1 MTHLE
6 RVALPGAGLY
16 DVVMRHSA
24 SLAVTLSALM
34 AACALSAQ
42 SGAKAAARKLKAAV
56 RAIDVSAES
65 GEAVGVAVAAMQA
78 FDGRVGAS
86 ALLDAVEQLDG
97 RVADVSASRR
107 KGLLRAGG
115 SGRLKRSRY
124 ELRNLTDAQHAA
136 AEALAKM
143 KDPAALS
150 AMASRV
156 VARGS
161 ALPLWLRLQ
170 LAGRMGE
177 LSKVGLDWSQQG
189 QKKVGVDTQIALIR
203 AAQALGA
210 RAGAACG
217 QWLVAQLEDD
227 CRDVRCAAVQALS
240 RLAWP
245 GAIEPLI
252 GRLER
257 EPADD
262 RERLLDALVVLTSQN
277 PGASVASWQAWLQA
291 EGGPFLAGERE
302 LSRGDASVRVPDPKA
317 NTAAGAYFG
326 IEQQGESILYVF
338 DNSLSMQAALKKPA
352 GKGGKGGAGK
362 GGASNDAAGATRW
375 QMCKQELR
383 RGLRAL
389 RPEQR
394 FNLVSFANKARS
406 FEAEMQPATEEN
418 VERAI
423 DWVDGLKLELQTNV
437 YDALD
442 LAFQLAGRGVGDR
455 YYAPAVDTMF
465 FLSDGAPTI
474 ANLKSGGMTQ
484 DDSDRIL
491 RAVARWNALGR
502 VRIHAVALGMQK
514 RTKDRNKKGR
524 LWPYVF
530 LKQLAAQN
538 GGTLAWKR

>member
-1 MTHLE
+1 MPNFA
-6 RVALPGAGLY
+6 R
-16 DVVMRHSA
+16 
-24 SLAVTLSALM
+24 LAMTLSALM
-34 AACALSAQ
+34 TALALPAQ

-56 RAIDVSAES
+56 RAVDVSTES
-65 GEAVGVAVAAMQA
+65 GDAVSAAVAAVQA

-86 ALLDAVEQLDG
+86 ALLDAIEQLDG
-97 RVADVSASRR
+97 RVAAVSASRR
-107 KGLLRAGG
+107 KGLMRAGG

-136 AEALAKM
+136 ADALAKM
-143 KDPAALS
+143 NDPAALR

-161 ALPLWLRLQ
+161 AMPLWLRLQ
-170 LAGRMGE
+170 LAERMAE
-177 LSKVGLDWSQQG
+177 LSKVELDWSKQG
-189 QKKVGVDTQIALIR
+189 QKKVGVDTRIALIH
-203 AAQALGA
+203 AAQALGG

-217 QWLVAQLEDD
+217 GWLVAQLHDE
-227 CRDVRCAAVQALS
+227 CRDVRRAAVQALS

-257 EPADD
+257 ESGED

-277 PGASVASWQAWLQA
+277 PGASAASWQAWLKA
-291 EGGPFLAGERE
+291 EGAPFLAGERE
-302 LSRGDASVRVPDPKA
+302 LSHGDASVRVPDPEA

-338 DNSLSMQAALKKPA
+338 DNSLSMQAALKKPT
-352 GKGGKGGAGK
+352 GKGANAKDGAGES
-362 GGASNDAAGATRW
+362 GASKGATRW

-406 FEAEMQPATEEN
+406 FGAEMQPATKEN

-423 DWVDGLKLELQTNV
+423 EWVDGLKLELQTNV
-437 YDALD
+437 YDALE
-442 LAFQLAGRGVGDR
+442 LAFQLAGRGVDDR

-474 ANLKSGGMTQ
+474 ANLMSGGMTQ
-484 DDSDRIL
+484 D
-491 RAVARWNALGR
+491 
-502 VRIHAVALGMQK
+502 
-514 RTKDRNKKGR
+514 
-524 LWPYVF
+524 
-530 LKQLAAQN
+530 
-538 GGTLAWKR
+538 